1 MNLELELQRMIDAAN
16 KVLYQN
22 DEMKAQRYSD
32 SSKQDYK
39 NALYDLRKAKNK
51 AESELKKKQTE
62 LFTS

>member
-32 SSKQDYK
+32 SSRQDFK
-39 NALYDLRKAKNK
+39 TALYDLRKAKNK
-51 AESELKKKQTE
+51 AVEELNKKQTE
-62 LFTS
+62 LFT